1 MWFLPL
7 VSQWEVME
15 RILIFCR
22 VLFLVGRIG
31 PLVETWRFLLR
42 LNKGFRLFKFLQS
55 ASWIWITESDFL
67 FSANVIVSCNVLTRW
82 AHNLEFQMNLTGFVY
97 VPCNWGNKFHIQCSE
112 RRVFLRLALNFDWFP
127 NSKTDSQ
134 LPIDPDPRASFHR
147 LHWDLKYTI
156 LICGLQSTWKR
167 IIIFHKI
174 KIFSFNIF
182 FSLLFFNLKELSPM
196 HFAT

>member
-7 VSQWEVME
+7 VSQWEVMA

-31 PLVETWRFLLR
+31 PLVETWRFMLR
-42 LNKGFRLFKFLQS
+42 LNKGFRLFKFLRS

-82 AHNLEFQMNLTGFVY
+82 AHNLEFQMNLTGFVC

-112 RRVFLRLALNFDWFP
+112 CRVLLRLALNFDWFP

-134 LPIDPDPRASFHR
+134 LPSDPDPRASFHR
-147 LHWDLKYTI
+147 LHWDL
-156 LICGLQSTWKR
+156 
-167 IIIFHKI
+167 
-174 KIFSFNIF
+174 
-182 FSLLFFNLKELSPM
+182 LFDQVRQLAMIEFPFPSWNSQFKL
-196 HFAT
+196 